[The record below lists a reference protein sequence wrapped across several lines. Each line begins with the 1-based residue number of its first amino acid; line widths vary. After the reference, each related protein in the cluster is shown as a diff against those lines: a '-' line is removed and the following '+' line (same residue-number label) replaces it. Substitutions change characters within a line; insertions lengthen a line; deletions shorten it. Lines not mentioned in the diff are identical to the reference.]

1 MHARL
6 TAMYMI
12 ANSNPTSVPIHTYTL
27 SGPLP
32 GNGSSASTKPSA
44 SATRIANNAWRW
56 TALTGDLKVGWTAP
70 NQRGRSV
77 ARPIANSDRVAAVAP
92 AVAVARHLFKNDT
105 AA

>member
-12 ANSNPTSVPIHTYTL
+12 ANSNQTSVPIHTYTL

-44 SATRIANNAWRW
+44 IATTIANNAWKW
-56 TALTGDLKVGWTAP
+56 TALTGDLKGGWTGP

-92 AVAVARHLFKNDT
+92 AFAFARQLFRIART
-105 AA
+105 